1 MFEISLPDLL
11 FLINVPLQSRS
22 ISSLFHRLM
31 PKKPPNKPSLISR
44 EKNNTNH
51 SVHIKKN
58 HGAQAVNGHRTIKRI
73 SAANHQKLN
82 QNLISREGMHVLV

>member
-22 ISSLFHRLM
+22 ISSLFHILM
-31 PKKPPNKPSLISR
+31 PKNPKQTLFYI
-44 EKNNTNH
+44 EGKNNTNH

-58 HGAQAVNGHRTIKRI
+58 HGAQAVNGHRTVKRM
-73 SAANHQKLN
+73 SAANPPK
-82 QNLISREGMHVLV
+82 IRI

>member
-31 PKKPPNKPSLISR
+31 PKKTQTNHLLYR
-44 EKNNTNH
+44 EKKNNTNH

-58 HGAQAVNGHRTIKRI
+58 HGAQAVNGHRTVKRM
-73 SAANHQKLN
+73 SAANPPK
-82 QNLISREGMHVLV
+82 IRI